1 MIARA
6 PFFLKNFV
14 GYGLSTANASAAES
28 ENGPFNDDA
37 NIIFGDADIGAVTQP
52 TSEDTGDQ
60 TPTATVAGGSASV
73 PVAVNPS
80 QNNAAFPAASF
91 LGGGGTIFGLPTTTV
106 LIVAAAGVV
115 GYLLLRK

>member
-1 MIARA
+1 M
-6 PFFLKNFV
+6 
-14 GYGLSTANASAAES
+14 GYGLSTANASEAAS

-60 TPTATVAGGSASV
+60 TPTATVAGGSATV

-106 LIVAAAGVV
+106 LLALAGITVA
-115 GYLLLRK
+115 GYVILKK